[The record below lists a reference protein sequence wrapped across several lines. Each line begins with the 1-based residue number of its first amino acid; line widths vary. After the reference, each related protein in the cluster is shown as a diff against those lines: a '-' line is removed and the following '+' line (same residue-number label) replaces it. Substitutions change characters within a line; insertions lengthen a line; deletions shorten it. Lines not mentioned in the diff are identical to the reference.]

1 MTVRMQSITI
11 TTPDDFHLHVR
22 DGELMRL
29 VVPHTARRFARAI
42 IMPNLVPPIVSTE
55 LARQYRDRILAAV
68 PSDASFEPL
77 MTLYLT
83 EQTPA
88 AEIAVAKASGY
99 VHAVKWYP
107 AGATTNSHHGVQTI
121 DKCFE
126 VLETMQQHDL
136 PLLVH
141 PETTDPAVD
150 TFDREAVFIDRVLAP
165 VIRRF
170 PNLRVVLEHVTTQQG
185 VQFVQD
191 ASSRVAATITAHHCL
206 LNRVALFEGGLRPH
220 HYCLPILK
228 REEHRAALAQAATS
242 GHPRFF
248 LGSDSAPHSRTA
260 KEAACGC
267 AGIYTA
273 HAAIEL
279 YAEVFDRVGALD
291 KLEAFSSFHGADFY
305 GLPRNKTKITLERT
319 PWNVPESFSFGTDT
333 IVPFRAGGP
342 VNFQMVNVR
351 AIQSKAGI

>member
-1 MTVRMQSITI
+1 
-11 TTPDDFHLHVR
+11 
-22 DGELMRL
+22 
-29 VVPHTARRFARAI
+29 
-42 IMPNLVPPIVSTE
+42 
-55 LARQYRDRILAAV
+55 
-68 PSDASFEPL
+68 

-83 EQTPA
+83 EQTPV
-88 AEIAVAKASGY
+88 AEIVAAKASGF

-121 DKCFE
+121 ANCFE
-126 VLETMQQHDL
+126 VLEAMQTHDL

-141 PETTDPAVD
+141 PETTDPSVD
-150 TFDREAVFIDRVLAP
+150 TFDREAVFIERELAA
-165 VIRRF
+165 VVQRF
-170 PNLRVVLEHVTTQQG
+170 PNLRVVLEHVTTRQG
-185 VQFVQD
+185 VQFVQS
-191 ASSRVAATITAHHCL
+191 ASPRVAATITPHHCL

-228 REEHRAALAQAATS
+228 REEHRMAVLAAATS

-248 LGSDSAPHSRTA
+248 LGTDSAPHARTA

-291 KLEAFSSFHGADFY
+291 RLEAFASFHGADFY
-305 GLPRNKTKITLERT
+305 GLPRNTTKITLVRSSWT
-319 PWNVPESFSFGTDT
+319 VPESFSFGNASL
-333 IVPFRAGGP
+333 VPFRAGGQID
-342 VNFQMVNVR
+342 FRLQ
-351 AIQSKAGI
+351 

>member
-1 MTVRMQSITI
+1 M

-22 DGELMRL
+22 DGALMRM

-55 LARQYRDRILAAV
+55 LAGQYRDRILAAI
-68 PSDASFEPL
+68 PGDCSFEPL

-83 EQTPA
+83 EQTPVT
-88 AEIAVAKASGY
+88 EIAAAKTSGF

-107 AGATTNSHHGVQTI
+107 AGATTNSHHGVQSI
-121 DKCFE
+121 EKCFD
-126 VLETMQQHDL
+126 VLEEMQKLDL

-165 VIRRF
+165 VIQRF
-170 PNLRVVLEHVTTQQG
+170 PNLRVVLEHVTTRQG
-185 VQFVQD
+185 VDFVKQ
-191 ASSRVAATITAHHCL
+191 SSMRVAATITPHHCL

-228 REEHRAALAQAATS
+228 REEHRAALSEAATS

-248 LGSDSAPHSRTA
+248 AGTDSAPHSKAA

-267 AGIYTA
+267 AGIYSA

-279 YAEVFDRVGALD
+279 YAEVFDRSGALD
-291 KLEAFSSFHGADFY
+291 KLEAFTSFHGADFY
-305 GLPRNKTKITLERT
+305 GLPRNQTSITLEREA
-319 PWNVPESFSFGTDT
+319 WNVPESFTFGSDNV
-333 IVPFRAGGP
+333 IPFRAGGQ
-342 VNFQMVNVR
+342 VSFR
-351 AIQSKAGI
+351 LASGSTTIE

>member
-1 MTVRMQSITI
+1 M

-22 DGELMRL
+22 DGALMRL

-55 LARQYRDRILAAV
+55 LTGQYRDRILACV
-68 PSDASFEPL
+68 PDDCGFEPL

-83 EQTPA
+83 EQTPVT
-88 AEIAVAKASGY
+88 EIAAAKASGF

-107 AGATTNSHHGVQTI
+107 AGATTNSHHGVQSI
-121 DKCFE
+121 EKCFD
-126 VLETMQQHDL
+126 VLEQMQEHDL

-141 PETTDPAVD
+141 PETTDPSVD
-150 TFDREAVFIDRVLAP
+150 TFDREAVFIERVLAP
-165 VIRRF
+165 VIQRF
-170 PNLRVVLEHVTTQQG
+170 PDLRVVLEHVTTLQG
-185 VQFVQD
+185 VQFVKQ
-191 ASSRVAATITAHHCL
+191 SSKRVAATITPHHCL

-228 REEHRAALAQAATS
+228 REEHRAALAEAATS

-248 LGSDSAPHSRTA
+248 AGTDSAPHAKTS

-267 AGIYTA
+267 AGIYSA

-279 YAEVFDRVGALD
+279 YAEVFDRLGALD
-291 KLEAFSSFHGADFY
+291 KLEAFTSFHGADFY
-305 GLPRNKTKITLERT
+305 GLPRNQTSITLERVA
-319 PWNVPESFSFGTDT
+319 WSVPESFDFGSDT
-333 IVPFRAGGP
+333 VIPFRAGGQ
-342 VNFQMVNVR
+342 VSFRLAADRMT
-351 AIQSKAGI
+351 AG

>member
-1 MTVRMQSITI
+1 MQSLTI
-11 TTPDDFHLHVR
+11 TAPDDFHLHVR

-29 VVPHTARRFARAI
+29 VVPHTAERFARAI

-55 LARQYRDRILAAV
+55 LAKQYRERILAAI
-68 PSDASFEPL
+68 PNGMSFEPL

-83 EQTPA
+83 EQTPVS
-88 AEIAVAKASGY
+88 EIAVAKASGF

-107 AGATTNSHHGVQTI
+107 AGATTNSHHGVQSI
-121 DKCFE
+121 EKCFE
-126 VLETMQQHDL
+126 VLDAMQQHDL

-150 TFDREAVFIDRVLAP
+150 TFDREAVFIERVLAP
-165 VIRRF
+165 VIQRF
-170 PNLRVVLEHVTTQQG
+170 PSLRVVLEHVTTRQG
-185 VQFVQD
+185 VQFVQS
-191 ASSRVAATITAHHCL
+191 ATSRVAATITPHHCL

-228 REEHRAALAQAATS
+228 REEHRAAVAGAATS

-248 LGSDSAPHSRTA
+248 LGSDSAPHARNA

-279 YAEVFDRVGALD
+279 YAEVFDRAGALD
-291 KLEAFSSFHGADFY
+291 KLEAFASFHGADFY
-305 GLPRNKTKITLERT
+305 GLPRNKTKITLECA
-319 PWNVPESFSFGTDT
+319 PSDVPESFAFGQNTL
-333 IVPFRAGGP
+333 IPFRAGGS
-342 VNFQMVNVR
+342 VKFR
-351 AIQSKAGI
+351 LAAGKH